1 MSYHPIMG
9 ISIFIAFLIL
19 SFILGRHIGNLRKEK
34 KQIDLVKKSKLDST
48 SSIAPDA
55 NWID

>member
-9 ISIFIAFLIL
+9 ILLFAAFIVLAFM
-19 SFILGRHIGNLRKEK
+19 LGK
-34 KQIDLVKKSKLDST
+34 KNIQKSKKNILT
-48 SSIAPDA
+48 LKKRKNIEMESIAPDA